1 MTLTE
6 MKQRWSE
13 MDRDEKRKALLWGT
27 AQPSAKD
34 KRTTLTIGF
43 IAVALWI
50 PPLLSH
56 LW

>member
-13 MDRDEKRKALLWGT
+13 MDRGEKRKVLLWGT

-34 KRTTLTIGF
+34 KRTTLTIVF

-50 PPLLSH
+50 PPLLSQ